1 MNLLRTKHQGSGA
14 QGASKMAC
22 GLPMN
27 PDIGGPRSV
36 VAHFRDPT
44 ERVPPFPVRPPN
56 ACAKRRAALPEPPT
70 VRRRSEH
77 GIMLLDCL
85 VYIAIWTVVAG
96 LATAVFFRL
105 LTHTKHLNRNAAE
118 IVRTLKTGERWRQ
131 DVREAAGELD
141 LVDST
146 DAQTL
151 RIPKT
156 AGEVAYLFR
165 QGTVYRRGQA
175 DAPWLQLLPG
185 VKSSRMQKDRRLHVV
200 SWRWEIELKSRQKT
214 TRVQP
219 LFSFEAV
226 AVAASGRAR

>member
-1 MNLLRTKHQGSGA
+1 
-14 QGASKMAC
+14 
-22 GLPMN
+22 
-27 PDIGGPRSV
+27 
-36 VAHFRDPT
+36 
-44 ERVPPFPVRPPN
+44 
-56 ACAKRRAALPEPPT
+56 
-70 VRRRSEH
+70 
-77 GIMLLDCL
+77 MLLDCL